1 MEMPSLEEEA
11 TMREPFYGGEW
22 DGDPDWYPADDDDN
36 YSPNDI
42 PPAVTY
48 RIVSDELYDRL
59 EDDDPVETD
68 DPYDEDPSFYGDDY
82 PSEPEDWRHGES
94 AGDEGWSE

>member
-22 DGDPDWYPADDDDN
+22 DGDPDWYPADDEDEGWPYPDN
-36 YSPNDI
+36 DNPGDMPSVPTFHYVD
-42 PPAVTY
+42 
-48 RIVSDELYDRL
+48 DELYDRIT
-59 EDDDPVETD
+59 E
-68 DPYDEDPSFYGDDY
+68 DDY
-82 PSEPEDWRHGES
+82 PSEPEDWRHGEP